1 MVIGGSRCDHRRSMM
16 VNWAYCTIRFPPS
29 HNRKRR
35 YFYPKKTFNVR
46 VPALSKT
53 DSPIRSFLYY
63 YTPLL
68 LSLLPSCSLSFRL
81 TRTDWKAIAKRTR
94 VSTIVR
100 GEVGE
105 EFAGGRS
112 KLGNGVSRER
122 GCKRGGDGKGER
134 KKGTKSVLLSSRRTI
149 SGIREWLPWIWIANL
164 AYIAWHIFFLDIK
177 GNRDNNSLRTKDAP
191 LKSQEFI
198 KKKTYS

>member
-122 GCKRGGDGKGER
+122 GCKRGEMEKVSEKKERSRSFCRPGER
-134 KKGTKSVLLSSRRTI
+134 YRVSENGSLESESRTLPILLGTFSSSI
-149 SGIREWLPWIWIANL
+149 
-164 AYIAWHIFFLDIK
+164 
-177 GNRDNNSLRTKDAP
+177 
-191 LKSQEFI
+191 
-198 KKKTYS
+198 